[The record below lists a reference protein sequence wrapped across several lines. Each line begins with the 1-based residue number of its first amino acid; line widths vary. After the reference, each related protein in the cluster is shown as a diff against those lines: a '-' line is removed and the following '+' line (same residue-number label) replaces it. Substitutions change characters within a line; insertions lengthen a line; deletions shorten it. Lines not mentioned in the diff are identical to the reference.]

1 MFYNIIEKYKNFNY
15 DNFFSN
21 ISEEKI
27 KTIINNSGNK
37 NLDDLDF
44 LALLSPNISNEI
56 LEIMGE
62 KANEISTQYFGKEI
76 HLYAPLY
83 ISNICDNECTY
94 CGFKHSNKIK
104 RRHLTLEEIEKEA
117 IYIKENLKVDSIVLL
132 TGESSVNTL
141 EYLALAIKLLKKYFS
156 IVVIEIQPLKEHEYK
171 YLYEVGLDGL
181 TVYQECYDEEL
192 YKDYHL
198 MGEKSDYLNR
208 LQTPELGG
216 NSNLKY
222 INIGALFGLGNP
234 ISESFLSGLHGK
246 YLMKKYLNSEISIS
260 LPRIREAFNN
270 IKAKYILK
278 DRYFVQIL
286 LAYRIAFPTLGI
298 NISTREESY
307 FRDNLIPL
315 GVTKFSGG
323 SITEVGGY
331 SLYHT
336 SSEQFEI
343 SDNRSIEEVS
353 NKIKSLGYNPI
364 FKNWVSL

>member
-44 LALLSPNISNEI
+44 LALLSPNISNDI

-62 KANEISTQYFGKEI
+62 KANKISTQYFGKEI

-141 EYLALAIKLLKKYFS
+141 EYLALTIRLLKKYFS

-171 YLYEVGLDGL
+171 YLYEAGLDGL

-353 NKIKSLGYNPI
+353 NKIKGLGYNPI